1 MTVSQHVQRK
11 TEEVQKQY
19 DLLSERISR
28 VRKELAI
35 ATDVEEKFRL
45 EERMKELEQERDAL
59 EQQLE
64 SAGAQN
70 ILVPIF
76 SQAAQGKYLERL
88 EAQILREFHQ
98 DQYVMLNVES
108 MGSEDTST
116 LTAIQQALHS
126 SFDIHVAEGML
137 VSGRTSPL
145 AAAVANQRLVTLLG
159 GPGVGKTTS
168 LRFIALQQIQHVRED
183 PDSLLPIWIALGKW
197 DDQELSA
204 EAFLWQEFN
213 ALLDEEP
220 VSQETFAAWLQH
232 GKLLVLLD
240 GLNELPQRKLE
251 NKYVSPQEEA
261 ERVGSAGSR
270 IPDARENSLLVLA
283 RQCQSRFL
291 LSCRILEY
299 THIPGWQEF
308 RILPL
313 SNEQISDFIHRHL
326 GSQSQYL
333 ETILEQQPHLRDLG
347 QNPFY
352 LRSLVL
358 LAQVNYRSIPT
369 DRFQLVKYTCDAALA
384 REAPRRGF
392 AVQDVLKP
400 VAQDAL
406 GAMHDGFIGSW
417 FRTLIE
423 VNSEQVNAFECAVGS
438 GLLIRVGGDDEHV
451 FYRYLHQLV
460 QEALA
465 LTYLET
471 ELFTEN
477 AYSEVQSLARIGQI
491 HLKWG
496 KLKEAEENLQRALE
510 LCPSVGAESL
520 RASILLSLSR
530 VYRVWRRTR
539 EGMKYAEAA
548 VQLVDSLGDSV
559 ELAETYHELGLVNQR
574 LRRTQEAERYYQLAL
589 GVYERLVERS
599 RYAYEIV
606 HGLGDFYADRKIYRI
621 PLAIRWYKK
630 ALAIFEECEDQD
642 GVARC
647 KLEMAVAYRWWGATD
662 EAENLFRWCAKEF
675 ERLENRGMKMRSLLQ
690 LGFCNRSGCRPTL
703 TSTAFSV

>member
-1 MTVSQHVQRK
+1 MTSSQHIQRK
-11 TEEVQKQY
+11 TEEVQRQY
-19 DLLSERISR
+19 DLLSERIAR
-28 VRKELAI
+28 MRRKLA
-35 ATDVEEKFRL
+35 TEVDVEEKFRL
-45 EERMKELEQERDAL
+45 EERIQELEQERDAL

-64 SAGAQN
+64 LVGSQNNSTPMLSESAHR
-70 ILVPIF
+70 
-76 SQAAQGKYLERL
+76 KYLERL
-88 EAQILREFHQ
+88 EAHILREFHQ

-108 MGSEDTST
+108 MGSEDSGT

-145 AAAVANQRLVTLLG
+145 AAAVAHQRLVTLLG

-168 LRFIALQQIQHVRED
+168 LRFIALQQIQHVRENRG
-183 PDSLLPIWIALGKW
+183 SLLPIWIALGKW

-220 VSQETFAAWLQH
+220 VSQETFAAWLQQ

-251 NKYVSPQEEA
+251 NQYVSPQEEA

-283 RQCQSRFL
+283 RQCQSRCFM
-291 LSCRILEY
+291 SCRILEY
-299 THIPGWQEF
+299 THMPGWQEF

-358 LAQVNYRSIPT
+358 LAQVNYRSTPD

-392 AVQDVLKP
+392 AVLDVLKP

-406 GAMHDGFIGSW
+406 GAMHDGFIGSR

-423 VNSEQVNAFECAVGS
+423 VDSEQVNAFECAVGS
-438 GLLIRVGGDDEHV
+438 GLLIRVGGDDEHM

-465 LTYLET
+465 LIYLET
-471 ELFTEN
+471 EQFADEDHPE
-477 AYSEVQSLARIGQI
+477 AQSLAHIGEI
-491 HLKWG
+491 HLRWG

-510 LCPSVGAESL
+510 RCPSVGAESL
-520 RASILLSLSR
+520 RASILLRLSR

-539 EGMKYAEAA
+539 EGMRYAEAA
-548 VQLVDSLGDSV
+548 VQLADSLGDSV
-559 ELAETYHELGLVNQR
+559 ELAETYHELGLVNER
-574 LRRTQEAERYYQLAL
+574 LRRTREAERYYKLAL
-589 GVYERLVERS
+589 GFYERLGERS

-606 HGLGDFYADRKIYRI
+606 YGLANLYARPSVYR
-621 PLAIRWYKK
+621 LNQAIDLYQK
-630 ALAIFEECEDQD
+630 AIIIFEEE
-642 GVARC
+642 
-647 KLEMAVAYRWWGATD
+647 E
-662 EAENLFRWCAKEF
+662 
-675 ERLENRGMKMRSLLQ
+675 ERTGM
-690 LGFCNRSGCRPTL
+690 
-703 TSTAFSV
+703 